1 MDFDKAS
8 TYCWLNG
15 EMIKWNEATL
25 SPINQGL
32 HYGSCVFEGE
42 RAYNGKIFKSTEH
55 SERLIASGKMLDFD
69 IPYSVEDINKIKE
82 DVIAQN
88 GFQDCYI
95 RAFAWVGDNEVGL
108 MTKGNNVG
116 VGVFAFPWGSY
127 FSSDIKGLRFTVS
140 DWRRPDPR
148 TAPFAAKAAGLYMIC
163 SISKNN
169 ATRDGYDDALM
180 LDYRGYIAEATAANI
195 FFWMNDGKLHTP
207 KPDCFLNGITRQ
219 TVIEIA
225 KREGIE
231 VIERHMELDELKDVK
246 ECFVTGSAA
255 EVAPVSEIADYHFEP
270 GDVCKKFM
278 TLYAEE
284 VRK

>member
-8 TYCWLNG
+8 AYCYLNG
-15 EMIKWNEATL
+15 KMLKWNEAHL
-25 SPINQGL
+25 SPLNQGL

-42 RAYNGKIFKSTEH
+42 RAYDGKIFKTTEH
-55 SERLIASGKMLDFD
+55 SERLIQSAKMLDFD
-69 IPYSVEDINKIKE
+69 IPYTAQDINKIKT
-82 DVIAQN
+82 DVMEKN
-88 GFQDCYI
+88 GFMDCYI
-95 RAFAWVGDNEVGL
+95 RAFAWVGDGEVGL
-108 MTKGNNVG
+108 QTKDSNVG
-116 VGVFAFPWGSY
+116 FGVFAFPWQSY
-127 FSSDIKGLRFTVS
+127 FSSDLKGLRFTIA

-169 ATRDGYDDALM
+169 ATRAGYDDALM

-195 FFWMNDGKLHTP
+195 FFYMQDGKLHTP

-219 TVIEIA
+219 TVIELA

-231 VIERHMELDELKDVK
+231 VVERHMELDDLKDVV

-255 EVAPVSEIADYHFEP
+255 EVAPVSEIGDYTFNP
-270 GDVCKKFM
+270 GQMCKKFM
-278 TLYAEE
+278 NLYSTE